1 MRDGD
6 WIAGLWRPVRNA
18 VRLVLDVRGGPASGF
33 GIPAISLNGTPPG
46 DAGQAEVSRDQ
57 AQKMESLGRLT
68 GGVAHDFNNLLTV
81 VLGNATALRIS
92 AETRGDAEGVRRAE
106 MIERAAERGGRLAG
120 QLLAFSRNQMLR
132 PETASVYQVISAMHE
147 LLGQAAGETVRV
159 LLLSEPDLW
168 SCRVDPRQLES
179 AILNLVLNARDAMP
193 KGGSVEI
200 SCHNQPAKARRGRAA
215 PQHVGDT
222 VRIDVRDTGTGIPPD
237 LLDKVFEPFFTTKPI
252 GKGSGL
258 GLAQVHGFA
267 GQSGG
272 WVELR
277 SVIGTGTTVSLFLP
291 RASGTRA
298 EPEVQAA
305 ALGPAGNNQTVLI
318 VEPNQ
323 DLRTTICEILT
334 QSGYRCLPAADAA
347 GALAYLVS
355 DERIHV
361 VLTEA
366 VLPGGVRGTDLAR
379 SARQM
384 LPDLRALV
392 TSGAADEAIRSGQT
406 AEGVYEFLKKPYRA
420 ADLVRVVGGMLK
432 SGTFSVETERLLADV
447 RDTEFVAAEEAG
459 PACVRDGSA
468 ASRSAVPPRF
478 EAAVPGGNTIRIGI
492 MPFKTTRSAS
502 ESAFS
507 LGLADEITK
516 AFSRFRGI
524 SCVTPASIAALAG
537 EPPGKTER
545 WRQLD
550 LDFLLDGSLRRK
562 AGEIGVLVRL
572 INMRGSGEITWRR
585 RFGGSMPDVLN
596 LQDQIAAETAAQ
608 VVPEALVWEGREA
621 ASRPQVDPTAYD
633 LLLRAIPAVYCLE
646 QSGFQEAGRL
656 LERSLE
662 LDPGSAACR
671 SWLAHWYH
679 HSVGQGW
686 ESDPA
691 RAIQRADQLAQ
702 EAVLLDPEDARAF
715 AVAGHVRAFLHR
727 DSQAALW
734 LHNRAIELN
743 PNLAL
748 AWCYSGL
755 AHSYLGQHAEAI
767 RRIEHAQ
774 HLSPYDP
781 HGFFYEMALTMPFLL
796 TGQYEIAARLGRHA
810 REAHPGFSSTYKV
823 LLSALGHLHAGKEAA
838 AMLKELLKLEPKF
851 SLREARGRSPL
862 LRPSDLDCYV
872 EGLRLAGVS

>member
-1 MRDGD
+1 MRDGH
-6 WIAGLWRPVRNA
+6 WIAGLWRPVRDA
-18 VRLVLDVRGGPASGF
+18 VRLVRDARGGPAQGF
-33 GIPAISLNGTPPG
+33 GKPAIPRNGTPIG
-46 DAGQAEVSRDQ
+46 DAGQAELPRDQ

-81 VLGNATALRIS
+81 VLGNATALRIH
-92 AETRGDAEGVRRAE
+92 AATRGDAEGVRRAE
-106 MIERAAERGGRLAG
+106 LIERAAERGGRLAG

-132 PETASVYQVISAMHE
+132 PETISVYQVISAMHE
-147 LLGQAAGETVRV
+147 LLSQAAGEFVRV
-159 LLLSEPDLW
+159 LLLAEPDLW
-168 SCRVDPRQLES
+168 TCRVDPRQLES
-179 AILNLVLNARDAMP
+179 AVLNLVLNARDAMP
-193 KGGSVEI
+193 GGGSVEI
-200 SCHNQPAKARRGRAA
+200 SCHNQSATARRGRAA

-222 VRIDVRDTGTGIPPD
+222 VRIDVRDTGTGIAPE
-237 LLDKVFEPFFTTKPI
+237 LLEKVFEPFFTTKPI

-277 SVIGTGTTVSLFLP
+277 SAAGTGTTVSLFLP
-291 RASGTRA
+291 RATGTRA
-298 EPEVQAA
+298 GSVAQVA
-305 ALGPAGNNQTVLI
+305 ALGPAGTNQTVLI
-318 VEPNQ
+318 VEPNPE
-323 DLRTTICEILT
+323 LRTTICDILT
-334 QSGYRCLPAADAA
+334 QSGYRGLPAADAA

-361 VLTEA
+361 LLTEA
-366 VLPGGVRGTDLAR
+366 LLPGGVRGADLAR

-392 TSGAADEAIRSGQT
+392 TSGAPDEAIRSAQT
-406 AEGVYEFLKKPYRA
+406 ADGSYEFLKKPYLA
-420 ADLVRVVGGMLK
+420 ADLVRVISGMLK
-432 SGTFSVETERLLADV
+432 TGTFSVETERLLADA
-447 RDTEFVAAEEAG
+447 RDTEFVAAEAAPPSG
-459 PACVRDGSA
+459 QPDPAL
-468 ASRSAVPPRF
+468 SRSASSPRC
-478 EAAVPGGNTIRIGI
+478 EAAIPGGAMIRIGI
-492 MPFKTTRSAS
+492 MPFKTTRSAT
-502 ESAFS
+502 ETAFS
-507 LGLADEITK
+507 LGLADELTK
-516 AFSRFRGI
+516 AFARFRGI
-524 SCVTPASIAALAG
+524 ACVTPASIAALAG
-537 EPPGKTER
+537 ETPGTTER

-550 LDFLLDGSLRRK
+550 LDFLLDGSLRRR
-562 AGEIGVLVRL
+562 GDEIGVLVRL
-572 INMRGSGEITWRR
+572 VNMRGSGEITWRR

-621 ASRPQVDPTAYD
+621 ASRPQVVPTAYD
-633 LLLRAIPAVYCLE
+633 LMLRAIPAVYCLE
-646 QSGFQEAGRL
+646 QCGFQEARRL

-662 LDPGSAACR
+662 LDPDSAACR

-686 ESDPA
+686 ETDPA
-691 RAIQRADQLAQ
+691 SAIQRADRLAQ

-715 AVAGHVRAFLHR
+715 AVAGHVRAFLHKDAR
-727 DSQAALW
+727 AAIW

-755 AHSYLGQHAEAI
+755 AHTYLGQHAEAI

-781 HGFFYEMALTMPFLL
+781 HGFFYEMALMLPYLL
-796 TGQYEIAARLGRHA
+796 TGRYETAARLGRHA
-810 REAHPGFSSTYKV
+810 RDAHPGFSSTYKA
-823 LLSALGHLHAGKEAA
+823 LLCALGHLRAGREASVT
-838 AMLKELLKLEPKF
+838 LKELLRLEPKF
-851 SLREARGRSPL
+851 SLREARNRSPL
-862 LRPSDLDCYV
+862 LQPADLDCFI

>member
-1 MRDGD
+1 MRDGR
-6 WIAGLWRPVRNA
+6 WIAGLWRPVRDA
-18 VRLVLDVRGGPASGF
+18 VRLARDTRGGLPDGF
-33 GIPAISLNGTPPG
+33 GKPAVSLNGTPIGDPG
-46 DAGQAEVSRDQ
+46 EAGLPRDQ

-92 AETRGDAEGVRRAE
+92 AETRGDADGVRRAE

-132 PETASVYQVISAMHE
+132 PETTSVYEVISAMHE

-159 LLLSEPDLW
+159 LLLSAPDLW
-168 SCRVDPRQLES
+168 NCRVDPRQLES

-193 KGGSVEI
+193 EGGSVEI

-222 VRIDVRDTGTGIPPD
+222 VRIDVKDTGVGIPPD

-267 GQSGG
+267 GQTGG

-277 SVIGTGTTVSLFLP
+277 SAAGTGTTVSLFLP
-291 RASGTRA
+291 RAAGTRA
-298 EPEVQAA
+298 EPAPRA
-305 ALGPAGNNQTVLI
+305 GAIGPAVSSQTVLI

-323 DLRTTICEILT
+323 DLRTTIGEILT
-334 QSGYRCLPAADAA
+334 QSGYRCLSAADAA

-355 DERIHV
+355 DERIQV
-361 VLTEA
+361 LLTEA
-366 VLPGGVRGTDLAR
+366 VLPGGVRGADLAR

-392 TSGAADEAIRSGQT
+392 TSGAADEAVRSAQ
-406 AEGVYEFLKKPYRA
+406 AADGVCEFLKKPYRA

-432 SGTFSVETERLLADV
+432 SGSFSVETERLLADV
-447 RDTEFVAAEEAG
+447 RDTEFVPAEDAG
-459 PACVRDGSA
+459 PASGQDSSAGGRSA
-468 ASRSAVPPRF
+468 AAPRS
-478 EAAVPGGNTIRIGI
+478 EAAVLAGNMIRIGV
-492 MPFKTTRSAS
+492 MPFKTTRSPN
-502 ESAFS
+502 ERAFS

-516 AFSRFRGI
+516 AFSRFRGMA
-524 SCVTPASIAALAG
+524 CVTPASIAALAA
-537 EPPGKTER
+537 ESPGKTER

-562 AGEIGVLVRL
+562 DGEIGVLVRL

-596 LQDQIAAETAAQ
+596 LQDRIAAETAAQ
-608 VVPEALVWEGREA
+608 VVPQALVWEGREA

-646 QSGFQEAGRL
+646 QAGFQEAGRL

-686 ESDPA
+686 EAEPA
-691 RAIQRADQLAQ
+691 RAIQRADRLAQ
-702 EAVLLDPEDARAF
+702 EALLIDPEDARAF
-715 AVAGHVRAFLHR
+715 AVAGHVRAFLHK
-727 DSQAALW
+727 DAQAALW

-755 AHSYLGQHAEAI
+755 AHTYLGEHAEAI
-767 RRIEHAQ
+767 RRIRHAQ

-781 HGFFYEMALTMPFLL
+781 HGFFYEMALTLPFLL
-796 TGQYEIAARLGRHA
+796 TGRYEIAARHGRHA
-810 REAHPGFSSTYKV
+810 REAHPGFSSTYKA
-823 LLSALGHLHAGKEAA
+823 LLSALGHLGAGREAA
-838 AMLKELLKLEPKF
+838 AVLKDLLKLEPNF
-851 SLREARGRSPL
+851 SLREARSRSPL
-862 LRPSDLDCYV
+862 LLPADLDCYI